1 MMKVLQINDSDEF
14 QKLQLRDKR
23 YIYQVMDD
31 FFKKYPKEYR
41 RNYDRN
47 LSETSL
53 LLVDEL
59 GGQVRAE
66 YYADVDKIAYSDS
79 DYIVHELMHMA
90 HYDRDKDIMAIEQ
103 KNNTMG
109 DSLIEGAAEYLASQA
124 MGVANDG
131 YIFQTFVIDM
141 LSDIDNFFEPFFI
154 PNYKKFIR
162 LFRRRDIYDLIWGLD
177 YYHNNYDIEYED
189 DRYIEVSKKLGV
201 AIRQVIDSLIMIEK
215 RRNRSIYDKKKYYEK
230 FMDLISDD
238 IIKINLEYYFDEY
251 RDYTNREI
259 KSKILRR

>member
-1 MMKVLQINDSDEF
+1 
-14 QKLQLRDKR
+14 
-23 YIYQVMDD
+23 
-31 FFKKYPKEYR
+31 
-41 RNYDRN
+41 
-47 LSETSL
+47 
-53 LLVDEL
+53 
-59 GGQVRAE
+59 
-66 YYADVDKIAYSDS
+66 
-79 DYIVHELMHMA
+79 
-90 HYDRDKDIMAIEQ
+90 
-103 KNNTMG
+103 
-109 DSLIEGAAEYLASQA
+109 
-124 MGVANDG
+124 
-131 YIFQTFVIDM
+131 M

>member
-1 MMKVLQINDSDEF
+1 
-14 QKLQLRDKR
+14 
-23 YIYQVMDD
+23 
-31 FFKKYPKEYR
+31 
-41 RNYDRN
+41 
-47 LSETSL
+47 
-53 LLVDEL
+53 
-59 GGQVRAE
+59 
-66 YYADVDKIAYSDS
+66 
-79 DYIVHELMHMA
+79 MHMA

-162 LFRRRDIYDLIWGLD
+162 LFRRRDIYDLMWGLD

>member
-23 YIYQVMDD
+23 YVYQVMDD

-59 GGQVRAE
+59 GEQVRAE

-141 LSDIDNFFEPFFI
+141 LSDIENFFEPFFI

-162 LFRRRDIYDLIWGLD
+162 LSLVKEVRPIKNEKIVRYKDLTTGNIIKLGNYTYEREKEFIDDSFGLIP
-177 YYHNNYDIEYED
+177 YNEIVVNNKSNNKKL
-189 DRYIEVSKKLGV
+189 SKK
-201 AIRQVIDSLIMIEK
+201 ID
-215 RRNRSIYDKKKYYEK
+215 
-230 FMDLISDD
+230 
-238 IIKINLEYYFDEY
+238 
-251 RDYTNREI
+251 
-259 KSKILRR
+259 